1 MTRSEWLK
9 LAAVIQARWPNREIS
24 QESWGIWFEDL
35 EPFPAGQVN
44 AAVTALYRDGREWCP
59 NGAQIRLKVLELG
72 TGSRDWGKAY
82 ELTMRAASEKG
93 FERGLGWLE
102 EQDPAAADT
111 AKRYGWRDFCQ
122 GETDPGT
129 RRAQYRDLFK
139 EVAQSAERHDRYQ
152 GIEPAGLKVLE
163 QGNDRPVK
171 FGDLVQLDTD
181 DRQLGPG
188 EDAA

>member
-44 AAVTALYRDGREWCP
+44 AAVTALYRDGREWAP

-72 TGSRDWGKAY
+72 TPARDWGKAY
-82 ELTMRAASEKG
+82 QLAMEAAG
-93 FERGLGWLE
+93 PGGGAATGLAWLE
-102 EQDPAAADT
+102 ERDPAAADT
-111 AKRYGWRDFCQ
+111 ARRYGWEDFCF
-122 GETDPGT
+122 GDTTDST
-129 RRAQYRDLFK
+129 RRAQFRDLFK
-139 EVAQSAERHDRYQ
+139 EVAGSAERHDRYQ

-163 QGNDRPVK
+163 QANAPRR
-171 FGDLVQLDTD
+171 FGDVIQLE
-181 DRQLGPG
+181 RGQIE
-188 EDAA
+188 EDVA